1 MNPGQGSTADY
12 SGDVLNALAIGL
24 VADTSESGKKAL
36 EVVRARSPELP
47 RLSEQTDEDLLV
59 TSATFIEALLLAL
72 RSDIEPPWSHFE
84 QQAREQGRLRAAQG
98 VPLASLIDVVSIYRR
113 A

>member
-47 RLSEQTDEDLLV
+47 RLSEQTEIDRGFRHV
-59 TSATFIEALLLAL
+59 GSAGLNRKCLSGFIP
-72 RSDIEPPWSHFE
+72 IT
-84 QQAREQGRLRAAQG
+84 
-98 VPLASLIDVVSIYRR
+98 ID
-113 A
+113 